1 MDVDGRNPGEV
12 IARGGKVRRAQPR
25 VVFHNSQVRFEGDSL
40 ASEGLYTAEYLLS
53 AADPMTSW
61 RYQYV
66 KRGVDVFCA
75 LAMTAAFA
83 IPGLL
88 IAAVILL
95 TSEGPVF
102 YREERIGR
110 DGRPFQIWKFRSM
123 FQSAAQLGHFAGGQP
138 VGAGLQWRMNKNRRD
153 PRITWIGN
161 IIRRWSLDELPQLFN
176 VIRGEM
182 SLIGPRPIVQ
192 AETRF
197 YGNLLAFYLAARPGL
212 SGLWQVSGRSN
223 VGYAD
228 RAELDASYVRTWCLG
243 ADFSILFRTIPAV
256 LSRIGAR

>member
-1 MDVDGRNPGEV
+1 M
-12 IARGGKVRRAQPR
+12 RRVQAQA
-25 VVFHNSQVRFEGDSL
+25 VFESSQVSFEGDAI
-40 ASEGLYTAEYLLS
+40 ASEALYATNYLLS
-53 AADPMTSW
+53 AEEPVASW

-66 KRGVDVFCA
+66 KRLFDVFFA

-88 IAAVILL
+88 IAAAIRL

-102 YREERIGR
+102 YREERVGR
-110 DGRPFQIWKFRSM
+110 EGRPFRIWKFRSM
-123 FQSAAQLGHFAGGQP
+123 YRSAAQLGHVAGVQHA
-138 VGAGLQWRMNKNRRD
+138 GAGLQWRMNKNRRD
-153 PRITWIGN
+153 PRITSVGDVL
-161 IIRRWSLDELPQLFN
+161 RRWSLDELPQLFN

-182 SLIGPRPIVQ
+182 SLIGPRPIVE

-197 YGNLLAFYLAARPGL
+197 YGNLLAFYLAATPGL

-223 VGYAD
+223 VDYAE
-228 RAELDASYVRTWCLG
+228 RAKLDAMYVRSWCLE
-243 ADFSILFRTIPAV
+243 ADLQILFRTIPAV